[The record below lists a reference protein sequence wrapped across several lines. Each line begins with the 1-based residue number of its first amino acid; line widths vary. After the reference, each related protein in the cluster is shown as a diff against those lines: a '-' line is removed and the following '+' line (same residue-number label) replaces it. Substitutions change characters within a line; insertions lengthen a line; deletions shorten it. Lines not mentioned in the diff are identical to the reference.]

1 MTEIIGIAG
10 FVCLVVAIVCLI
22 VSWVSLLTLS
32 IATYKGAIACRE
44 DALERTERSA
54 AKDAATV
61 RTLACVAIGLC
72 LSMPLAAFV
81 VAKIAVD
88 RLRDLTDG
96 EADPRFRRSVHCAII
111 GIVIAVLGLV
121 LLLCT
126 VGAGLAAV
134 QPSFSYSDPSSP
146 LDSVSGLL
154 SSTY

>member
-1 MTEIIGIAG
+1 MTETIGIAG

-61 RTLACVAIGLC
+61 RTLASVAIGLC
-72 LSMPLAAFV
+72 LSVPLAAFV
-81 VAKIAVD
+81 VTKIAVD
-88 RLRDLTDG
+88 RLRDLTD
-96 EADPRFRRSVHCAII
+96 EDPDPRFRRAVRCAII
-111 GIVIAVLGLV
+111 GVVIAILGLV
-121 LLLCT
+121 LLLCVAG
-126 VGAGLAAV
+126 VGIVSA